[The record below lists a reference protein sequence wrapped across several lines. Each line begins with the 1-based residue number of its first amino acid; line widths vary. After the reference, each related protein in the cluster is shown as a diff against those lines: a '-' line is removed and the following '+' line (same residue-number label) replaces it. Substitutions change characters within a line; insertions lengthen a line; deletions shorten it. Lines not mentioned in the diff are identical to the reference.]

1 MYLICL
7 LLKIRTVVFF
17 FGCEPFARRYV
28 IWENDDRDD
37 GYQNSSTTF
46 DHKED
51 APRFEFDVYEGDT
64 VGDDAVDET
73 TATC

>member
-28 IWENDDRDD
+28 IWEDDDCDD
-37 GYQNSSTTF
+37 SDQHCSTTF
-46 DHKED
+46 DHEENT
-51 APRFEFDVYEGDT
+51 PRFEFDVDEGNA
-64 VGDDAVDET
+64 VSDDAVDET
-73 TATC
+73 TDDY